1 MNSTFDSRD
10 AARFLRTLR
19 VTTQTAIALN
29 DLDRAG
35 ERARPVS
42 TFAALAAK
50 GTDEWRFPAAGILS
64 GDGLVLARLLH
75 ESDDAK
81 VLTLQAQG
89 VVGLSAYAQRTV
101 KVSLGDALQVEGVFD
116 RDGRLHV
123 VLDADALTRAEFS
136 RLEIELL
143 DAQP

>member
-1 MNSTFDSRD
+1 MNSTFDPHE

-35 ERARPVS
+35 ERVRPVS

-50 GTDEWRFPAAGILS
+50 GPEEWRFPAAGILS
-64 GDGLVLARLLH
+64 GDGLVLARLEH
-75 ESDDAK
+75 ESDEAK

-89 VVGLSAYAQRTV
+89 VVGLSAYAERGV
-101 KVSLGDALQVEGVFD
+101 KVRLGDALQIEGVFD

-123 VLDADALTRAEFS
+123 VLDADALTRADFA

>member
-1 MNSTFDSRD
+1 MNSTFDPRE

-19 VTTQTAIALN
+19 IATQTTIALN
-29 DLDRAG
+29 DLGRAG
-35 ERARPVS
+35 ERGRPVS

-50 GTDEWRFPAAGILS
+50 GAEEWRFPAAGIMS

-75 ESDDAK
+75 EGDGAK
-81 VLTLQAQG
+81 VLALQAQG
-89 VVGLSAYAQRTV
+89 AVGLDAYAQRAV
-101 KVSLGDALQVEGVFD
+101 KVRLGEALELDGMFD

-123 VLDADALTRAEFS
+123 VLDADALERADFS

>member
-1 MNSTFDSRD
+1 MTTTFDPRE

-19 VTTQTAIALN
+19 VATQTTIALA

-50 GTDEWRFPAAGILS
+50 GTEEWRFPAAGILS

-75 ESDDAK
+75 ESEESK

-89 VVGLSAYAQRTV
+89 AAGLKAYAQRTV
-101 KVSLGDALQVEGVFD
+101 KVRLGDALQVEGVFD

-123 VLDADALTRAEFS
+123 VLDADALSRADFA

>member
-1 MNSTFDSRD
+1 MNSTFDPHE

-19 VTTQTAIALN
+19 VATQTAIAFD
-29 DLDRAG
+29 DLGRAG

-50 GTDEWRFPAAGILS
+50 GPEEWRFPAAGILS
-64 GDGLVLARLLH
+64 GDGLVLARLEH
-75 ESDDAK
+75 ESDEAK

-89 VVGLSAYAQRTV
+89 VVGLSAYAERGV
-101 KVSLGDALQVEGVFD
+101 KVRLGDALQIEGVFD

-123 VLDADALTRAEFS
+123 VLDADALTRADFS

-143 DAQP
+143 DVQP

>member
-1 MNSTFDSRD
+1 MSSTFDPRD

-19 VTTQTAIALN
+19 VTTQTAIALD
-29 DLDRAG
+29 DLVRVN
-35 ERARPVS
+35 ARSRPIS

-50 GTDEWRFPAAGILS
+50 GPDEWRFPAAGLLS
-64 GDGLVLARLLH
+64 GDGLVLARLRH

-81 VLTLQAQG
+81 VLELQAQG
-89 VVGLSAYAQRTV
+89 AAGLSAYAQRTV
-101 KVSLGDALQVEGVFD
+101 KVRLGETLQLDGVFD

-123 VLDADALTRAEFS
+123 VLDAEALSHADLS

-143 DAQP
+143 DAAP